1 MPTKYKIIDMKNILV
16 IGAGKGIG
24 LSITKLLAESNNV
37 LAVTRS
43 KSEELENTRATIIY
57 SDASDSN
64 LFAEGNLFDVL
75 DGLVYCPG
83 SINLKPFPRLTTDD
97 FQKDF
102 EQNVLGAVRVI
113 QKSISSLK
121 RSSSSSVVLFSTVAV
136 KTGMTFHSSVAAS
149 KGAIEGLVRS
159 LAAEYAGSKI
169 RFNAIAPSLV
179 ETALS
184 ASLVN
189 TPEKKDASAKRHP
202 LQRIGNPEE
211 IAALASFL
219 LSDNAGWITGQI
231 IGVDGGLGVLK

>member
-1 MPTKYKIIDMKNILV
+1 MKNILV

-43 KSEELENTRATIIY
+43 QSEELENTRATVLY
-57 SDASDSN
+57 GDSSDNSLLDG
-64 LFAEGNLFDVL
+64 GNMFEVL

-83 SINLKPFPRLTTDD
+83 SINLKPFSRLSTDD

-113 QKSISSLK
+113 QKCVANLK
-121 RSSSSSVVLFSTVAV
+121 RSNSASVVLFSTVAV

-149 KGAIEGLVRS
+149 KGAVEGLVRS

-169 RFNAIAPSLV
+169 RFNAIAPSLI
-179 ETALS
+179 ETSLS
-184 ASLVN
+184 SSLVN
-189 TPEKKDASAKRHP
+189 TPEKKDAAAKRHP
-202 LQRIGNPEE
+202 LQRIGRPEE
-211 IAALASFL
+211 VAALASFL
-219 LSDNAGWITGQI
+219 LSENAGWITGQI
-231 IGVDGGLGVLK
+231 IGVDGGLGALK